1 MIMVID
7 TMMMM
12 MMMIIVYPMM
22 MMMTTDDTGARYD
35 DRAMY
40 VLSDMSHV
48 LDMITYRKVGGIDA
62 LSMGTMMMPCMS

>member
-7 TMMMM
+7 T
-12 MMMIIVYPMM
+12 MM

-48 LDMITYRKVGGIDA
+48 LDRITERKVGGIDA
-62 LSMGTMMMPCMS
+62 LSMGTMMMPCIS